1 METTRTV
8 AKPNLP
14 KRLFWEFMYEDI
26 NWIKE
31 YAAVIER
38 VIERGTEPEW
48 EELIKFYGKDK
59 IVNTLINETN
69 YLPDEIMEDVCQY
82 FKLTHHQLKCYARKQ
97 SFPQHWI

>member
-1 METTRTV
+1 METARTI

-14 KRLFWEFMYEDI
+14 KRLFWEFRYEEID
-26 NWIKE
+26 WIKE

-38 VIERGTEPEW
+38 IIERGTEPEW